1 MKKNFVEYLGK
12 QIPVPKIKTK
22 PEEQTIQEDVH
33 EDILLAEQTPADMAN
48 ASHTSMTIEVPPE
61 PVAPPTVVQTNK
73 EVSDSVLESLVVMLN
88 QILQELAAIHQKL
101 DAQKTT
107 TEEVESAPKKRKI
120 MLVYADDDP
129 KRIIGAN
136 VIDEE

>member
-22 PEEQTIQEDVH
+22 PEEQPVHEDVH
-33 EDILLAEQTPADMAN
+33 EDILLTEQTPADMVDT
-48 ASHTSMTIEVPPE
+48 SHTSMTIEVPPE
-61 PVAPPTVVQTNK
+61 PVAAPTVTQTNK

-88 QILQELAAIHQKL
+88 QILQEIAAIHQKL

-107 TEEVESAPKKRKI
+107 TEEVESQPKKRKI
-120 MLVYADDDP
+120 MLIYDDNG
-129 KRIIGAN
+129 KVTGAN
-136 VIDEE
+136 VVDED